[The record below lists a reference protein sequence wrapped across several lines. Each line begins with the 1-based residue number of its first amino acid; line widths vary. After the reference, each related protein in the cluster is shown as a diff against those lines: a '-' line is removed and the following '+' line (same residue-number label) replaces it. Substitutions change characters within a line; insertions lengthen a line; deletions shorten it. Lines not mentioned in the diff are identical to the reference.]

1 MSDSMKNADKVRILV
16 LGDSGVGKTSL
27 IELVCSGEELRK
39 PRSTVGCA
47 VHMKIHESRAT
58 VCPRRTPRARIHN
71 QDSGWSGSLGRCP
84 DSLSLCLSRSLSLQT
99 LTGQDVLRRVLG
111 HRRF

>member
-1 MSDSMKNADKVRILV
+1 MSDGVKNAEKIRVLV

-47 VHMKIHESRAT
+47 IHMKIHESRAT
-58 VCPRRTPRARIHN
+58 V
-71 QDSGWSGSLGRCP
+71 
-84 DSLSLCLSRSLSLQT
+84 SLSCLCACTSEVIGVVCAWWPHILH
-99 LTGQDVLRRVLG
+99 LTHPLVFRMEGTALLNFGTSGAQSDSKRADT
-111 HRRF
+111 